1 MSQWRC
7 ASPMRRMQISLQPSP
22 LMSFSIHTQPLA
34 RFLILPLLILP
45 LPDLAAEAF
54 AEYGVEAFRSRL
66 AEPHR
71 RFLLAE

>member
-34 RFLILPLLILP
+34 RFLILPPRLSPNTAWRLSARALLNRTEDFCLRNR
-45 LPDLAAEAF
+45 ARA
-54 AEYGVEAFRSRL
+54 
-66 AEPHR
+66 
-71 RFLLAE
+71 